1 MNVRSAF
8 GPKEQCNVDEKYS
21 VWAFQETCFRNEF
34 GMKNIAGDD
43 VCP

>member
-8 GPKEQCNVDEKYS
+8 GPKEQCSFDEKYF
-21 VWAFQETCFRNEF
+21 VWGFQETSFRNEL
-34 GMKNIAGDD
+34 GLKNIAGDD